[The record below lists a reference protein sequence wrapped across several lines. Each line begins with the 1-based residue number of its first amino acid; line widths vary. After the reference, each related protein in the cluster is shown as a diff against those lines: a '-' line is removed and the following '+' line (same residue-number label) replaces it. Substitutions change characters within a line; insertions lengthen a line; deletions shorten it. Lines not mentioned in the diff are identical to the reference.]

1 MKTIDTDLG
10 QFQIDLSVEGY
21 SSSWWEVFNNKSY
34 EPDTTWFI
42 KRFVNEHTIF
52 LDVGS
57 SVGNFTLYAA
67 LKAKRVIA
75 YEPHPKIYS
84 SLLANIK
91 ANPDLSN
98 KIIAKKSAVS
108 DVSQVLNKTLDR
120 TVITTI
126 SGASLGEF
134 GVVDV
139 ISLKSEIK
147 DIKLSND
154 NLVIKMDIEGAE
166 FKILRNMEN
175 LKVLKNSKAIMLVA
189 LHPGFTHPVKE
200 SKYSVLKILRKAKFW
215 ARNILEL
222 SAIFNALGDSCKVY
236 RTNLNPVKK
245 SKAIILMLGGY
256 YEFIIDFSGKID
268 ISEVNL

>member
-1 MKTIDTDLG
+1 MKIIDTDLG

-21 SSSWWEVFNNKSY
+21 SSNWWEVFNNKSY
-34 EPDTTWFI
+34 EPDTAWFI
-42 KRFVNEHTIF
+42 KRFVNEHTLF

-57 SVGNFTLYAA
+57 SVGNFTLYAS
-67 LKAKRVIA
+67 LKASRVIA
-75 YEPHPKIYS
+75 YEPYPKIYL

-98 KIIAKKSAVS
+98 KIITKKSAVS
-108 DVSQVLNKTLDR
+108 DFSQVLSKTLDR

-126 SGASLGEF
+126 SGASLDEF

-139 ISLKSEIK
+139 VSLKSEIE
-147 DIKLSND
+147 DMKLANE

-166 FKILRNMEN
+166 FKILRDIET

-222 SAIFNALGDSCKVY
+222 NAIFNALGDSCKVY

-268 ISEVNL
+268 ISEANL

>member
-1 MKTIDTDLG
+1 MKIIDTDLG

-21 SSSWWEVFNNKSY
+21 SSGWWEVFNNKSY
-34 EPDTTWFI
+34 EPDTAAFI

-67 LKAKRVIA
+67 LKANRVIA
-75 YEPHPKIYS
+75 YEPHPKIYL

-91 ANPDLSN
+91 VNPDLSN

-108 DVSQVLNKTLDR
+108 DFSKVLTETLDR

-126 SGASLGEF
+126 SGASLDEF

-139 ISLKSEIK
+139 VSLKSEIE
-147 DIKLSND
+147 DIKFSNK

-166 FKILRNMEN
+166 FKILKDIET
-175 LKVLKNSKAIMLVA
+175 LKVLKSRKAIILVA

-200 SKYSVLKILRKAKFW
+200 SKSSVLKILRKVIFW
-215 ARNILEL
+215 AKNILEL
-222 SAIFNALGDSCKVY
+222 NEIFNALGDSCKVY

-256 YEFIIDFSGKID
+256 YEFIIDFSDKID

>member
-1 MKTIDTDLG
+1 VKTIDTDLG

-21 SSSWWEVFNNKSY
+21 SQSWWEVYNSKSY
-34 EPDTTWFI
+34 EPDTAAFI
-42 KRFVNEHTIF
+42 KRFVNEHTLF

-67 LKAKRVIA
+67 LKANRVIA
-75 YEPHPKIYS
+75 YEPYPKIYL

-91 ANPDLSN
+91 ANPNLSN

-108 DVSQVLNKTLDR
+108 DFSKVLTKTLDR

-126 SGASLGEF
+126 SGTSLDEF

-139 ISLKSEIK
+139 VSLKSEIE
-147 DIKLSND
+147 DIKFLNE

-166 FKILRNMEN
+166 FKILRDIETI
-175 LKVLKNSKAIMLVA
+175 KVLKHSKAIMLVA

-200 SKYSVLKILRKAKFW
+200 SKYSILKILRKAKFW

-222 SAIFNALGDSCKVY
+222 NAIFNALGDSCKIY
-236 RTNLNPVKK
+236 RTNHNPVKK

-256 YEFIIDFSGKID
+256 YEFIIDFSDKIN